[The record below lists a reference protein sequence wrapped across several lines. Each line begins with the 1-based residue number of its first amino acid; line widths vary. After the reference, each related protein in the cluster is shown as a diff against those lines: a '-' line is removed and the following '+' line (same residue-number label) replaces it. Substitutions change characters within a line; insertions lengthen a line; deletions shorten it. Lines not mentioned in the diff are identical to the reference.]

1 MLRCITVSVLTSVLS
16 LVVFSYYHLCRRYR
30 SQQWLPWPD
39 SSRSALSAPASSSAR
54 PPSLP
59 RSHIGFVFAHPDDE
73 TLFFLPTILH
83 CLRHQL
89 PVSLLCLSTGNADGL
104 GRTRQ
109 KEMIA
114 LCRTLSLSTDSL
126 LLVDDERLQD
136 GLHTSWPFKPIADRV
151 DEWRRQ
157 RSIDFIVTFDSSGVS
172 GHPNHCAIHHALSEL
187 CYRQHNLHVYTLL
200 SLPLSQKYLSIVGA
214 LWGWGGRER
223 PGAGGGVGDMLFVHW
238 DWRVNWRCM
247 RAHWSQLVW
256 YRRLFLVFSTYTYVN
271 VLRPM
276 Q

>member
-1 MLRCITVSVLTSVLS
+1 MLQAIILSVLGCLTSL
-16 LVVFSYYHLCRRYR
+16 LTLSYYYLCRRYL
-30 SQQWLPWPD
+30 SQHWLPWPQP
-39 SSRSALSAPASSSAR
+39 SFVGASTAKR
-54 PPSLP
+54 P
-59 RSHIGFVFAHPDDE
+59 HIGFVFAHPDDE
-73 TLFFLPTILH
+73 TLFFLPTLLH
-83 CLRHQL
+83 CLHHRL
-89 PVSLLCLSTGNADGL
+89 SVSLLCLSTGNADGL

-109 KEMIA
+109 KEMLA
-114 LCRTLSLSTDSL
+114 LCRTLSLSADAV

-136 GLHTSWPFKPIADRV
+136 GLRTSWPFKPIADRV

-157 RSIDFIVTFDSSGVS
+157 RGVDCIVTFDSGGVS

-200 SLPLSQKYLSIVGA
+200 SFPLPQKYLSLVGA
-214 LWGWGGRER
+214 LWGWGGG
-223 PGAGGGVGDMLFVHW
+223 GARGGQGGSAASGSSDLLFVHW

-256 YRRLFLVFSTYTYVN
+256 YRRLFLVFSMYTYVN
-271 VLRPM
+271 VLQPL